1 VESLSY
7 ISHFFKPSWNC
18 PVCGSQD
25 FIFNK
30 VLWKELVG
38 DWELSECEAAYI
50 DRQQGLSC
58 QQCQNNLRSMALA
71 EGILSYL
78 GSNET
83 LQKTAR
89 RFKYRNLK
97 VLEINSAGNLTPFLK
112 GLRNHTLINY
122 PESNIMKLQFDD
134 GIWDLVIHSDTL
146 EHVPDPMLGLRETQ
160 RLLRNGGASVFTV
173 PIIVNRMS
181 RTRDDLKPSYHGDPA
196 NPLDD
201 YKVFTEFGVDVW
213 TSVLEAGFQ
222 SCRFHHLD
230 YPAGIAIEAVK

>member
-1 VESLSY
+1 
-7 ISHFFKPSWNC
+7 
-18 PVCGSQD
+18 
-25 FIFNK
+25 
-30 VLWKELVG
+30 
-38 DWELSECEAAYI
+38 
-50 DRQQGLSC
+50 
-58 QQCQNNLRSMALA
+58 MALA
-71 EGILSYL
+71 KGILSYL

-83 LQKTAR
+83 LQKTVR